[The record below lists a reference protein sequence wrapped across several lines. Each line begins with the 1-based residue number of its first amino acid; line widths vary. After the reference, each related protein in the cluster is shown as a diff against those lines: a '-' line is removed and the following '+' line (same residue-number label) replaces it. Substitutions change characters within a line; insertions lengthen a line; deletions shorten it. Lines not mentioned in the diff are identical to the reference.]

1 MNIPPPPQP
10 VQQALV
16 MLQNLHKELD
26 FLATALSFYLGEPL
40 CIPNCGICCHQS
52 FTIPRLSGLYIVL
65 AINTFPKDD
74 RKDIIKRLEK
84 WLLYELP
91 DVRFHFSND
100 GQEEEL
106 VRLKEYRTTHRL
118 SCPLLGPD
126 MKCLIYP
133 WRDATCRAYAATRPA
148 PKDCP
153 RPYGKGESAGN
164 RRFIT
169 AKTTLKTQRDALKN
183 HLEKHAP
190 DWLKEYWMPTII
202 YAYLEPKKWEKLY
215 KRIQQTKYSAYHSD
229 NLWLITTEDVRD
241 DALVNP
247 DAAKVIET
255 VSPEPIIIT

>member
-169 AKTTLKTQRDALKN
+169 AKTTLETQRDALKN